1 MHQQFKK
8 MSLIGLILMIFTSV
22 FGFANSPSAFYLM
35 GYSAMPFYLFS
46 ALFFFI
52 PFALMMAE
60 MGSAYRREEG
70 GIYSWMN
77 HSVGPRFAFIGTF
90 MWFASYVVWMVS
102 TAAKIWVP
110 LSTFLFGADKT
121 QTWALA
127 SLTPT
132 QTVGILAACWM
143 GVVTFIAVKGINKIA
158 KITAVGG
165 IAVMGLNLVL
175 LLVSG
180 AILLLNGGH
189 FAQPLNFTLSPN
201 PGYQSGMAML
211 SFVVFAIFAYG
222 GIEAVGGLVDKT
234 DKPEKNFA
242 KGIIIA
248 AIVISVGY
256 SLAIVLWGVSAN
268 WQQVLGAR
276 STNLGNI
283 TYVLMTSLGTTL
295 GQALHLTPE
304 SAALTGVWFARITG
318 LSMFLAYTGAF
329 FTLSYSPLK
338 AIIQGTP
345 KALWPSVMTRL
356 NVNGMPAAAM
366 WLQCLLVGVFI
377 VLVSFGG
384 DSASAFYNKLTLMA
398 NVSMTLPYL
407 FLTIAFPF
415 FKAKTHLDRPFVIF
429 KKPFVD
435 AAGDRRGAAGGD
447 LRQYLHHYPTRHRQR
462 GLEQYPVDG
471 RWADLLLTAGAGD
484 LRKLPS
490 AHGVRR
496 AGDGELKNLPGGAA
510 GQGMVY
516 RLPAVRRLVFPAEV
530 MVLLLCLPSILSR
543 RIWNGGNGIS
553 MPCSRKPARIS

>member
-1 MHQQFKK
+1 MPQQIKK

-60 MGSAYRREEG
+60 MGSAYRKEEG

-77 HSVGPRFAFIGTF
+77 RSVGPRFAFIGTF
-90 MWFASYVVWMVS
+90 MWFSSYVVWMVS

-110 LSTFLFGADKT
+110 FSTFLFGADKT
-121 QTWALA
+121 QSWAFA
-127 SLTPT
+127 GLTST
-132 QTVGILAACWM
+132 QTVGVLAACWM
-143 GVVTFIAVKGINKIA
+143 VLVTLVAAKGINKIA
-158 KITAVGG
+158 KTTAVGG
-165 IAVMGLNLVL
+165 IAVMCLNLVL

-189 FAQPLNFTLSPN
+189 FAQPLDFTASPN
-201 PGYQSGMAML
+201 PGYQSGLAML

-234 DKPEKNFA
+234 EKPERNFA

-248 AIVISVGY
+248 ALVISIGY

-268 WQQVLGAR
+268 WQQVLSNH

-283 TYVLMTSLGTTL
+283 TYVLMTSLGATL
-295 GQALHLTPE
+295 GQALHLSPQA
-304 SAALTGVWFARITG
+304 AALTGVWFARITG

-345 KALWPSVMTRL
+345 KALWPTMMTKV
-356 NVNGMPAAAM
+356 NANGMPANAM
-366 WLQCLLVGVFI
+366 WLQCLLVSLFI
-377 VLVSFGG
+377 LLVSFGG
-384 DSASAFYNKLTLMA
+384 DTASAFYNKLTLMA

-407 FLTIAFPF
+407 FLAIAFPF
-415 FKAKTHLDRPFVIF
+415 FKAKAELDRPFVMFKSRISTLLATTIVVLVVAFANIF
-429 KKPFVD
+429 TVIQPVMD
-435 AAGDRRGAAGGD
+435 SGDWNSTLWMVGGPIFFS
-447 LRQYLHHYPTRHRQR
+447 LLALGIYENYRQR
-462 GLEQYPVDG
+462 
-471 RWADLLLTAGAGD
+471 TAVQVA
-484 LRKLPS
+484 L
-490 AHGVRR
+490 
-496 AGDGELKNLPGGAA
+496 
-510 GQGMVY
+510 
-516 RLPAVRRLVFPAEV
+516 AE
-530 MVLLLCLPSILSR
+530 
-543 RIWNGGNGIS
+543 G
-553 MPCSRKPARIS
+553 

>member
-1 MHQQFKK
+1 MPQPIKK

-60 MGSAYRREEG
+60 MGSAYRKEEG

-77 HSVGPRFAFIGTF
+77 RSVGPRFAFIGTF
-90 MWFASYVVWMVS
+90 MWFSSYVVWMVS

-110 LSTFLFGADKT
+110 FSTFLFGADKT
-121 QTWALA
+121 QSWAFA
-127 SLTPT
+127 GLTST
-132 QTVGILAACWM
+132 QTVGVLAACWM
-143 GVVTFIAVKGINKIA
+143 VLVTLVAAKGINKIA

-165 IAVMGLNLVL
+165 IAVMCLNLVL

-189 FAQPLNFTLSPN
+189 FAQPLDFTASPN
-201 PGYQSGMAML
+201 PGYQSGLAML

-234 DKPEKNFA
+234 VKPEKNFA

-248 AIVISVGY
+248 ALVISIGY

-268 WQQVLGAR
+268 WQQVLSNH

-283 TYVLMTSLGTTL
+283 TYVLMTSLGATL
-295 GQALHLTPE
+295 GQALHLSPQA
-304 SAALTGVWFARITG
+304 AALTGVWFARITG

-345 KALWPSVMTRL
+345 KALWPTMMTKV
-356 NVNGMPAAAM
+356 NANGMPANAM
-366 WLQCLLVGVFI
+366 WLQCLLVSLFI
-377 VLVSFGG
+377 LLVSFGG
-384 DSASAFYNKLTLMA
+384 DTASAFYNKLTLMA

-407 FLTIAFPF
+407 FLAIAFPF
-415 FKAKTHLDRPFVIF
+415 FKAKADLDRPFVMFKSRISTLLATTIVVLVVAFANIF
-429 KKPFVD
+429 TVIQPVMD
-435 AAGDRRGAAGGD
+435 SGDWNSTLWMVGGPIFFS
-447 LRQYLHHYPTRHRQR
+447 LLALGIYENYRQR
-462 GLEQYPVDG
+462 
-471 RWADLLLTAGAGD
+471 TAVQVA
-484 LRKLPS
+484 L
-490 AHGVRR
+490 
-496 AGDGELKNLPGGAA
+496 
-510 GQGMVY
+510 
-516 RLPAVRRLVFPAEV
+516 AE
-530 MVLLLCLPSILSR
+530 
-543 RIWNGGNGIS
+543 G
-553 MPCSRKPARIS
+553 

>member
-1 MHQQFKK
+1 MPQQIKK

-60 MGSAYRREEG
+60 MGSAYRKEEG

-77 HSVGPRFAFIGTF
+77 RSVGPRFAFIGTF
-90 MWFASYVVWMVS
+90 MWFSSYVVWMVS

-110 LSTFLFGADKT
+110 FSTFLFGADKT
-121 QTWALA
+121 QSWAFA
-127 SLTPT
+127 GLTST
-132 QTVGILAACWM
+132 QTVGVLAACWM
-143 GVVTFIAVKGINKIA
+143 VLVTLVAAKGINKIA

-165 IAVMGLNLVL
+165 IAVMCLNLVL

-189 FAQPLNFTLSPN
+189 FAQPLDFTASPN
-201 PGYQSGMAML
+201 PGYQSGLAML

-234 DKPEKNFA
+234 EKPEKNFA

-248 AIVISVGY
+248 ALVISIGY

-268 WQQVLGAR
+268 WQQVLSNH

-283 TYVLMTSLGTTL
+283 TYVLMTSLGATL
-295 GQALHLTPE
+295 GQALHLSPQA
-304 SAALTGVWFARITG
+304 AALTGVWFARITG

-345 KALWPSVMTRL
+345 KALWPMMMTKV
-356 NVNGMPAAAM
+356 NANGMPANAM
-366 WLQCLLVGVFI
+366 WLQCLLVSLFI
-377 VLVSFGG
+377 LLVSFGG
-384 DSASAFYNKLTLMA
+384 DTASAFYNKLTLMA

-407 FLTIAFPF
+407 FLAIAFPF
-415 FKAKTHLDRPFVIF
+415 FKAKADLDRPFVMFKSRISTLLATTIVVLVVAFANIF
-429 KKPFVD
+429 TVIQPVMD
-435 AAGDRRGAAGGD
+435 SGDWNSTLWMVGGPIFFS
-447 LRQYLHHYPTRHRQR
+447 LLALGIYENYRQR
-462 GLEQYPVDG
+462 
-471 RWADLLLTAGAGD
+471 TAVEVA
-484 LRKLPS
+484 L
-490 AHGVRR
+490 
-496 AGDGELKNLPGGAA
+496 
-510 GQGMVY
+510 
-516 RLPAVRRLVFPAEV
+516 AE
-530 MVLLLCLPSILSR
+530 
-543 RIWNGGNGIS
+543 G
-553 MPCSRKPARIS
+553 

>member
-1 MHQQFKK
+1 MPQQIKK

-60 MGSAYRREEG
+60 MGSAYRKEEG

-77 HSVGPRFAFIGTF
+77 RSVGPRFAFIGTF
-90 MWFASYVVWMVS
+90 MWFSSYVVWMVS

-110 LSTFLFGADKT
+110 FSTFLFGADKT
-121 QTWALA
+121 QSWAFA
-127 SLTPT
+127 GLTST
-132 QTVGILAACWM
+132 QTVGVLAACWM
-143 GVVTFIAVKGINKIA
+143 VLVTLVAAKGINKIA

-165 IAVMGLNLVL
+165 VAVMCLNLVL
-175 LLVSG
+175 LLMSG

-189 FAQPLNFTLSPN
+189 FAQPLDFTASPN
-201 PGYQSGMAML
+201 PGYQSGLAML

-234 DKPEKNFA
+234 EKPEKNFA

-248 AIVISVGY
+248 ALVISIGY

-268 WQQVLGAR
+268 WQQVLSNH

-283 TYVLMTSLGTTL
+283 TYVLMTSLGATL
-295 GQALHLTPE
+295 GQALHLSPQA
-304 SAALTGVWFARITG
+304 AALTGVWFARITG

-345 KALWPSVMTRL
+345 KALWPTMMTKV
-356 NVNGMPAAAM
+356 NANGMPANAM
-366 WLQCLLVGVFI
+366 WLQCLLVSLFI
-377 VLVSFGG
+377 LLVSFGG
-384 DSASAFYNKLTLMA
+384 DTASAFYNKLTLMA

-407 FLTIAFPF
+407 FLAIAFPF
-415 FKAKTHLDRPFVIF
+415 FKAKAELDRPFVMFKSRISTLLATTIVVLVVAFANIF
-429 KKPFVD
+429 TVIQPVMD
-435 AAGDRRGAAGGD
+435 SGDWNSTLWMVGGPIFFS
-447 LRQYLHHYPTRHRQR
+447 LLALGIYENYRQR
-462 GLEQYPVDG
+462 
-471 RWADLLLTAGAGD
+471 TAVQVA
-484 LRKLPS
+484 L
-490 AHGVRR
+490 
-496 AGDGELKNLPGGAA
+496 
-510 GQGMVY
+510 
-516 RLPAVRRLVFPAEV
+516 AE
-530 MVLLLCLPSILSR
+530 
-543 RIWNGGNGIS
+543 G
-553 MPCSRKPARIS
+553 

>member
-1 MHQQFKK
+1 MPQQIKK

-60 MGSAYRREEG
+60 MGSAYRKEEG
-70 GIYSWMN
+70 GIYSWMKR
-77 HSVGPRFAFIGTF
+77 SVGPRFAFIGTF
-90 MWFASYVVWMVS
+90 MWFSSYVVWMVS

-110 LSTFLFGADKT
+110 FSTFLFGADKT
-121 QTWALA
+121 QSWAFA
-127 SLTPT
+127 GLTST
-132 QTVGILAACWM
+132 QTVGVLAACWM
-143 GVVTFIAVKGINKIA
+143 VLVTLVAAKGINKIA

-165 IAVMGLNLVL
+165 IAVMCLNLVL

-189 FAQPLNFTLSPN
+189 FAQPLDFTASPN
-201 PGYQSGMAML
+201 PGYQSGLAML

-234 DKPEKNFA
+234 VKPEKNFA

-248 AIVISVGY
+248 ALVISIGY

-268 WQQVLGAR
+268 WQQVLSNR

-283 TYVLMTSLGTTL
+283 TYVLMTSLGATL
-295 GQALHLTPE
+295 GQALHLSPQA
-304 SAALTGVWFARITG
+304 AALTGVWFARITG

-345 KALWPSVMTRL
+345 KALWPTMMTKV
-356 NVNGMPAAAM
+356 NGNGMPANAM
-366 WLQCLLVGVFI
+366 WLQCLLVSLFI
-377 VLVSFGG
+377 LLVSFGG
-384 DSASAFYNKLTLMA
+384 DTASAFYNKLTLMA

-407 FLTIAFPF
+407 FLAIAFPF
-415 FKAKTHLDRPFVIF
+415 FKAQAELDRPFAMFKSRISTLLATTIVVLVVAFANIFTVIQ
-429 KKPFVD
+429 PVMD
-435 AAGDRRGAAGGD
+435 SGDWNSTLWMVGGPIFFS
-447 LRQYLHHYPTRHRQR
+447 LLALGIYENYRQR
-462 GLEQYPVDG
+462 
-471 RWADLLLTAGAGD
+471 TAVQVA
-484 LRKLPS
+484 L
-490 AHGVRR
+490 
-496 AGDGELKNLPGGAA
+496 
-510 GQGMVY
+510 
-516 RLPAVRRLVFPAEV
+516 AE
-530 MVLLLCLPSILSR
+530 
-543 RIWNGGNGIS
+543 G
-553 MPCSRKPARIS
+553 

>member
-1 MHQQFKK
+1 MPQQIKK
-8 MSLIGLILMIFTSV
+8 MSLIGLILLIFTSV

-60 MGSAYRREEG
+60 MGSAYRKEEG

-77 HSVGPRFAFIGTF
+77 RSVGPRFAFIGTF
-90 MWFASYVVWMVS
+90 MWFSSYVVWMVS

-110 LSTFLFGADKT
+110 FSTFLFGADKT
-121 QTWALA
+121 QSWAFA
-127 SLTPT
+127 GLTST
-132 QTVGILAACWM
+132 QTVGVLAACWM
-143 GVVTFIAVKGINKIA
+143 VLVTLVAAKGINKIA

-165 IAVMGLNLVL
+165 IAVMCLNLVL

-189 FAQPLNFTLSPN
+189 FAQPLDFTASPN
-201 PGYQSGMAML
+201 PGYQSGLAML

-234 DKPEKNFA
+234 VKPEKNFA

-248 AIVISVGY
+248 ALVISIGY

-268 WQQVLGAR
+268 WQQVLSNH

-283 TYVLMTSLGTTL
+283 TYVLMTSLGATL
-295 GQALHLTPE
+295 GQALHLSPQA
-304 SAALTGVWFARITG
+304 AALTGVWFARITG

-345 KALWPSVMTRL
+345 KALWPTMMTKV
-356 NVNGMPAAAM
+356 NANGMPANAM
-366 WLQCLLVGVFI
+366 WLQCLLVSLFI
-377 VLVSFGG
+377 LLVSFGG
-384 DSASAFYNKLTLMA
+384 DTASAFYNKLTLMA

-407 FLTIAFPF
+407 FLAIAFPF
-415 FKAKTHLDRPFVIF
+415 FKAKADLDRPFVMFKSRISTLLATTIVVLVVAFANIF
-429 KKPFVD
+429 TVIQPVMD
-435 AAGDRRGAAGGD
+435 SGDWNSTLWMVGGPIFFS
-447 LRQYLHHYPTRHRQR
+447 LLALGIYENYRQR
-462 GLEQYPVDG
+462 
-471 RWADLLLTAGAGD
+471 TAVQVA
-484 LRKLPS
+484 L
-490 AHGVRR
+490 
-496 AGDGELKNLPGGAA
+496 
-510 GQGMVY
+510 
-516 RLPAVRRLVFPAEV
+516 AE
-530 MVLLLCLPSILSR
+530 
-543 RIWNGGNGIS
+543 G
-553 MPCSRKPARIS
+553 

>member
-1 MHQQFKK
+1 MPQQIKK

-60 MGSAYRREEG
+60 MGSAYRKEEG

-77 HSVGPRFAFIGTF
+77 RSVGPRFAFIGTF
-90 MWFASYVVWMVS
+90 MWFSSYVVWMVS

-110 LSTFLFGADKT
+110 FSTFLFGADKT
-121 QTWALA
+121 QSWAFA
-127 SLTPT
+127 GLTST
-132 QTVGILAACWM
+132 QTVGVLAACWM
-143 GVVTFIAVKGINKIA
+143 VLVTLVAAKGINKIA

-165 IAVMGLNLVL
+165 IAVMCLNLVL

-189 FAQPLNFTLSPN
+189 FAQPLDFTASPN
-201 PGYQSGMAML
+201 PGYQSGLAML

-234 DKPEKNFA
+234 VKPEKNFA

-248 AIVISVGY
+248 ALVISIGY

-268 WQQVLGAR
+268 WQQVLSNH

-283 TYVLMTSLGTTL
+283 TYVLMTSLGATL
-295 GQALHLTPE
+295 GQALHLSPQA
-304 SAALTGVWFARITG
+304 AALTGVWFARITG

-345 KALWPSVMTRL
+345 KALWPTMMTKV
-356 NVNGMPAAAM
+356 NANGMPANAI
-366 WLQCLLVGVFI
+366 WLQCLLVSLFI
-377 VLVSFGG
+377 LLVSFGG
-384 DSASAFYNKLTLMA
+384 DTASAFYNKLTLMA

-407 FLTIAFPF
+407 FLAIAFPF
-415 FKAKTHLDRPFVIF
+415 FKAKADLDRPFVMFKSRISTLLATTIVVLVVAFANIF
-429 KKPFVD
+429 TVIQPVMD
-435 AAGDRRGAAGGD
+435 SGDWNSTLWMVGGPIFFS
-447 LRQYLHHYPTRHRQR
+447 LLALGIYENYRQR
-462 GLEQYPVDG
+462 
-471 RWADLLLTAGAGD
+471 TAVQVA
-484 LRKLPS
+484 L
-490 AHGVRR
+490 
-496 AGDGELKNLPGGAA
+496 
-510 GQGMVY
+510 
-516 RLPAVRRLVFPAEV
+516 AE
-530 MVLLLCLPSILSR
+530 
-543 RIWNGGNGIS
+543 G
-553 MPCSRKPARIS
+553 

>member
-1 MHQQFKK
+1 MPQQIKK

-60 MGSAYRREEG
+60 MGSAYRKEEG

-77 HSVGPRFAFIGTF
+77 RSVGPRFAFIGTF
-90 MWFASYVVWMVS
+90 MWFSSYVVWMVS

-110 LSTFLFGADKT
+110 FSTFLFGADKT
-121 QTWALA
+121 QSWAFA
-127 SLTPT
+127 GLTST
-132 QTVGILAACWM
+132 QTVGVLAACWM
-143 GVVTFIAVKGINKIA
+143 VLVTLVAAKGINKIA

-165 IAVMGLNLVL
+165 IAVMCLNLVL

-189 FAQPLNFTLSPN
+189 FAQPLDFTASPN
-201 PGYQSGMAML
+201 PGYQSGLAML

-234 DKPEKNFA
+234 EKPERNFA

-248 AIVISVGY
+248 ALVISIGY

-268 WQQVLGAR
+268 WQQVLSNH

-283 TYVLMTSLGTTL
+283 TYVLMTSLGATL
-295 GQALHLTPE
+295 GQALHLSPQA
-304 SAALTGVWFARITG
+304 AALTGVWFARITG

-345 KALWPSVMTRL
+345 KALWPTMMTKV
-356 NVNGMPAAAM
+356 NANGMPANAM
-366 WLQCLLVGVFI
+366 WLQCLLVSLFI
-377 VLVSFGG
+377 LLVSFGG
-384 DSASAFYNKLTLMA
+384 DTASAFYNKLTLMA

-407 FLTIAFPF
+407 FLAIAFPF
-415 FKAKTHLDRPFVIF
+415 FKAKAELDRPFVMFKSRISTLLATTIVVLVVAFANIF
-429 KKPFVD
+429 TVIQPVMD
-435 AAGDRRGAAGGD
+435 SGDWNSTLWMVGGPIFFS
-447 LRQYLHHYPTRHRQR
+447 LLALGIYENYRQR
-462 GLEQYPVDG
+462 
-471 RWADLLLTAGAGD
+471 TAVQVA
-484 LRKLPS
+484 L
-490 AHGVRR
+490 
-496 AGDGELKNLPGGAA
+496 
-510 GQGMVY
+510 
-516 RLPAVRRLVFPAEV
+516 AE
-530 MVLLLCLPSILSR
+530 
-543 RIWNGGNGIS
+543 G
-553 MPCSRKPARIS
+553 

>member
-1 MHQQFKK
+1 MPQQIKK

-60 MGSAYRREEG
+60 MGSAYRKEEG

-77 HSVGPRFAFIGTF
+77 RSVGPRFAFIGTF
-90 MWFASYVVWMVS
+90 MWFSSYVVWMVS

-110 LSTFLFGADKT
+110 FSTFLFGADKT
-121 QTWALA
+121 QSWAFA
-127 SLTPT
+127 GLTST
-132 QTVGILAACWM
+132 QTVGVLAACWM
-143 GVVTFIAVKGINKIA
+143 VLVTLVAAKGINKIA

-165 IAVMGLNLVL
+165 VAVMCLNLVL

-189 FAQPLNFTLSPN
+189 FAQPLDFTASPN
-201 PGYQSGMAML
+201 PGYQSGLAML

-234 DKPEKNFA
+234 EKPERNFA

-248 AIVISVGY
+248 ALVISIGY

-268 WQQVLGAR
+268 WQQVLSNH

-283 TYVLMTSLGTTL
+283 TYVLMTSLGATL
-295 GQALHLTPE
+295 GQALHLSPQA
-304 SAALTGVWFARITG
+304 AALTGVWFARITG

-345 KALWPSVMTRL
+345 KALWPTMMTKV
-356 NVNGMPAAAM
+356 NVNGMPANAM
-366 WLQCLLVGVFI
+366 WLQCLLVSLFI
-377 VLVSFGG
+377 LLVSFGG
-384 DSASAFYNKLTLMA
+384 DTASAFYNKLTLMA

-407 FLTIAFPF
+407 FLAIAFPF
-415 FKAKTHLDRPFVIF
+415 FKAKAELDRPFVMFKSRISTLLATTIVVLVVAFANIF
-429 KKPFVD
+429 TVIQPVMD
-435 AAGDRRGAAGGD
+435 SGDWNSTLWMVGGPIFFS
-447 LRQYLHHYPTRHRQR
+447 LLALGIYENYRQR
-462 GLEQYPVDG
+462 
-471 RWADLLLTAGAGD
+471 TAVQVA
-484 LRKLPS
+484 L
-490 AHGVRR
+490 
-496 AGDGELKNLPGGAA
+496 
-510 GQGMVY
+510 
-516 RLPAVRRLVFPAEV
+516 AE
-530 MVLLLCLPSILSR
+530 
-543 RIWNGGNGIS
+543 G
-553 MPCSRKPARIS
+553 

>member
-1 MHQQFKK
+1 MPQQIKK

-60 MGSAYRREEG
+60 MGSAYRKEEG

-90 MWFASYVVWMVS
+90 MWFSSYVVWMVS

-110 LSTFLFGADKT
+110 FSTFLFGADKI
-121 QTWALA
+121 QSWAFA
-127 SLTPT
+127 GLTST
-132 QTVGILAACWM
+132 QTVGVLAACWM
-143 GVVTFIAVKGINKIA
+143 VLVTLVAAKGINKIA

-165 IAVMGLNLVL
+165 IAVMCLNLVL

-189 FAQPLNFTLSPN
+189 FAQPLDFTASPN
-201 PGYQSGMAML
+201 PGYQSGLAML

-234 DKPEKNFA
+234 VKPEKNFA

-248 AIVISVGY
+248 ALVISIGY

-268 WQQVLGAR
+268 WQQVLSNH

-283 TYVLMTSLGTTL
+283 TYVLMTSLGATL
-295 GQALHLTPE
+295 GQALHLSPQA
-304 SAALTGVWFARITG
+304 AALTGVWFARITG

-345 KALWPSVMTRL
+345 KALWPTMMTKV
-356 NVNGMPAAAM
+356 NANGMPANAM
-366 WLQCLLVGVFI
+366 WLQCLLVSLFI
-377 VLVSFGG
+377 LLVSFGG
-384 DSASAFYNKLTLMA
+384 DTASAFYNKLTLMA

-407 FLTIAFPF
+407 FLAIAFPF
-415 FKAKTHLDRPFVIF
+415 FKAKADLDRPFVMFKSRISTLLATTIVVLVVAFANIF
-429 KKPFVD
+429 TVIQPVMD
-435 AAGDRRGAAGGD
+435 SGDWNSTLWMVGGPIFFS
-447 LRQYLHHYPTRHRQR
+447 LLALGIYENYRQR
-462 GLEQYPVDG
+462 
-471 RWADLLLTAGAGD
+471 TAVQVA
-484 LRKLPS
+484 L
-490 AHGVRR
+490 
-496 AGDGELKNLPGGAA
+496 
-510 GQGMVY
+510 
-516 RLPAVRRLVFPAEV
+516 AE
-530 MVLLLCLPSILSR
+530 
-543 RIWNGGNGIS
+543 G
-553 MPCSRKPARIS
+553 

>member
-1 MHQQFKK
+1 MPQQIKK

-60 MGSAYRREEG
+60 MGSAYRKEEG

-77 HSVGPRFAFIGTF
+77 RSVGPRFAFIGTF
-90 MWFASYVVWMVS
+90 MWFSSYVVWMVS

-110 LSTFLFGADKT
+110 FSTFLFGADKT
-121 QTWALA
+121 QSWAFA
-127 SLTPT
+127 GLTST
-132 QTVGILAACWM
+132 QTVGVLAACWM
-143 GVVTFIAVKGINKIA
+143 VLVTLVAAKGINKIA

-165 IAVMGLNLVL
+165 IAVMCLNLVL

-189 FAQPLNFTLSPN
+189 FAQPLDFTASPN
-201 PGYQSGMAML
+201 PGYQSGLAML

-234 DKPEKNFA
+234 VKPEKNFA

-248 AIVISVGY
+248 ALVISIGY

-268 WQQVLGAR
+268 WQQVLSNH

-283 TYVLMTSLGTTL
+283 TYVLMTSLGATL
-295 GQALHLTPE
+295 GQALHLSPQA
-304 SAALTGVWFARITG
+304 AALTGVWFARITG

-345 KALWPSVMTRL
+345 KALWPTMMTKV
-356 NVNGMPAAAM
+356 NANGMPANAM
-366 WLQCLLVGVFI
+366 WLQCLLVSLFI
-377 VLVSFGG
+377 LLVSFGG
-384 DSASAFYNKLTLMA
+384 DTASAFYNKLTLMA

-407 FLTIAFPF
+407 FLAIAFPF
-415 FKAKTHLDRPFVIF
+415 FKAKADLDRPFVMFKSRISTLLATTIVVLVVAFANIF
-429 KKPFVD
+429 TVIQPVMD
-435 AAGDRRGAAGGD
+435 SGDWNSTLWMVGGPIFFSLLALGIYENYRQRTAVQVALAGG
-447 LRQYLHHYPTRHRQR
+447 
-462 GLEQYPVDG
+462 
-471 RWADLLLTAGAGD
+471 
-484 LRKLPS
+484 
-490 AHGVRR
+490 
-496 AGDGELKNLPGGAA
+496 
-510 GQGMVY
+510 
-516 RLPAVRRLVFPAEV
+516 
-530 MVLLLCLPSILSR
+530 
-543 RIWNGGNGIS
+543 
-553 MPCSRKPARIS
+553 

>member
-189 FAQPLNFTLSPN
+189 FVQPLNFTLSPN

-248 AIVISVGY
+248 AIVISIGY

-283 TYVLMTSLGTTL
+283 TYVLMTSLGATL
-295 GQALHLTPE
+295 GQALHLTPAA
-304 SAALTGVWFARITG
+304 SALTGVWFARITG

-429 KKPFVD
+429 KNRPS
-435 AAGDRRGAAGGD
+435 
-447 LRQYLHHYPTRHRQR
+447 T
-462 GLEQYPVDG
+462 
-471 RWADLLLTAGAGD
+471 LLAT
-484 LRKLPS
+484 
-490 AHGVRR
+490 GV
-496 AGDGELKNLPGGAA
+496 
-510 GQGMVY
+510 
-516 RLPAVRRLVFPAEV
+516 
-530 MVLLLCLPSILSR
+530 VLLVVTFANIFTIIQPVIDSGDWNSTLWMVGGPIFFSLLALGIYESYR
-543 RIWNGGNGIS
+543 RRMASGALVMES
-553 MPCSRKPARIS
+553 

>member
-1 MHQQFKK
+1 MPQQIKK

-60 MGSAYRREEG
+60 MGSAYRKEEG

-77 HSVGPRFAFIGTF
+77 RSVGPRFAFIGTF
-90 MWFASYVVWMVS
+90 MWFSSYVVWMVS

-110 LSTFLFGADKT
+110 FSTFLFGADKT
-121 QTWALA
+121 QSWAFA
-127 SLTPT
+127 GLTST
-132 QTVGILAACWM
+132 QTVGVLAACWM
-143 GVVTFIAVKGINKIA
+143 VLVTLVAAKGINKIA

-165 IAVMGLNLVL
+165 IAVMCLNLVL

-189 FAQPLNFTLSPN
+189 FAQSLDFTASPN
-201 PGYQSGMAML
+201 PGYRSGLAML

-234 DKPEKNFA
+234 EKPEKNFA

-248 AIVISVGY
+248 ALVISIGY

-268 WQQVLGAR
+268 WQQVLSNH

-283 TYVLMTSLGTTL
+283 TYVLMTSLGATL
-295 GQALHLTPE
+295 GQALHLSPQA
-304 SAALTGVWFARITG
+304 AALTGVWFARITG

-345 KALWPSVMTRL
+345 KALWPTMMTKV
-356 NVNGMPAAAM
+356 NANGMPANAM
-366 WLQCLLVGVFI
+366 WLQCLLVSLFI
-377 VLVSFGG
+377 LLVSFGG
-384 DSASAFYNKLTLMA
+384 DTASAFYNKLTLMA

-407 FLTIAFPF
+407 FLAIAFPF
-415 FKAKTHLDRPFVIF
+415 FKAKADLDRPFVMFKSRISTLLATTIVVLVVAFANIF
-429 KKPFVD
+429 TVIQPVMD
-435 AAGDRRGAAGGD
+435 SGDWNSTLWMVGGPIFFS
-447 LRQYLHHYPTRHRQR
+447 LLALGIYENYRQR
-462 GLEQYPVDG
+462 
-471 RWADLLLTAGAGD
+471 TAVQVA
-484 LRKLPS
+484 L
-490 AHGVRR
+490 
-496 AGDGELKNLPGGAA
+496 
-510 GQGMVY
+510 
-516 RLPAVRRLVFPAEV
+516 AE
-530 MVLLLCLPSILSR
+530 
-543 RIWNGGNGIS
+543 G
-553 MPCSRKPARIS
+553 

>member
-1 MHQQFKK
+1 MPQQIKK

-60 MGSAYRREEG
+60 MGSAYRKEEG

-77 HSVGPRFAFIGTF
+77 RSVGPRFAFIGTF
-90 MWFASYVVWMVS
+90 MWFSSYVVWMVS

-110 LSTFLFGADKT
+110 FSTFLFGADKT
-121 QTWALA
+121 QSWAFA
-127 SLTPT
+127 GLTST
-132 QTVGILAACWM
+132 QTVGVLAACWM
-143 GVVTFIAVKGINKIA
+143 VLVTLVAAKGINKIA

-165 IAVMGLNLVL
+165 IAVMCLNLVL

-180 AILLLNGGH
+180 VILLLNGGH
-189 FAQPLNFTLSPN
+189 FAQPLDFTASPN
-201 PGYQSGMAML
+201 PGYQSGLAML

-234 DKPEKNFA
+234 EKPEKNFA

-248 AIVISVGY
+248 ALVISIGY

-268 WQQVLGAR
+268 WQQVLSNH

-283 TYVLMTSLGTTL
+283 TYVLMTSLGATL
-295 GQALHLTPE
+295 GQALHLSPQA
-304 SAALTGVWFARITG
+304 AALTGVWFARITG

-345 KALWPSVMTRL
+345 KALWPTMMTKV
-356 NVNGMPAAAM
+356 NANGMPANAM
-366 WLQCLLVGVFI
+366 WLQCLLVSLFI
-377 VLVSFGG
+377 LLVSFGG
-384 DSASAFYNKLTLMA
+384 DTASAFYNKLTLMA

-407 FLTIAFPF
+407 FLAIAFPF
-415 FKAKTHLDRPFVIF
+415 FKAKAELDRPFVMFKSRISTLLATTIVVLVVAFANIF
-429 KKPFVD
+429 TVIQPVMD
-435 AAGDRRGAAGGD
+435 SGDWNSTLWMVGGPIFFS
-447 LRQYLHHYPTRHRQR
+447 LLALGIYENYRQR
-462 GLEQYPVDG
+462 
-471 RWADLLLTAGAGD
+471 TAVQVA
-484 LRKLPS
+484 L
-490 AHGVRR
+490 
-496 AGDGELKNLPGGAA
+496 
-510 GQGMVY
+510 
-516 RLPAVRRLVFPAEV
+516 AE
-530 MVLLLCLPSILSR
+530 
-543 RIWNGGNGIS
+543 G
-553 MPCSRKPARIS
+553 

>member
-1 MHQQFKK
+1 MPQQIKK

-60 MGSAYRREEG
+60 MGSAYRKEEG

-77 HSVGPRFAFIGTF
+77 RSVGPRFAFIGTF
-90 MWFASYVVWMVS
+90 MWFSSYVVWMVS

-110 LSTFLFGADKT
+110 FSTFLFGADKT
-121 QTWALA
+121 QSWAFA
-127 SLTPT
+127 GLTST
-132 QTVGILAACWM
+132 QTVGVLAACWM
-143 GVVTFIAVKGINKIA
+143 VLVTLVAAKGINKIA

-165 IAVMGLNLVL
+165 IAVMCLNLVL

-189 FAQPLNFTLSPN
+189 FAQPLDFTASPN
-201 PGYQSGMAML
+201 PGYQSGLAML

-234 DKPEKNFA
+234 EKPEKNFA

-248 AIVISVGY
+248 ALVISIGY

-268 WQQVLGAR
+268 WQQVLSNH

-283 TYVLMTSLGTTL
+283 TYVLITSLGATL
-295 GQALHLTPE
+295 GQALHLSPQA
-304 SAALTGVWFARITG
+304 AALTGVWFARITG

-345 KALWPSVMTRL
+345 KALWPMMMTKV
-356 NVNGMPAAAM
+356 NANGMPANAM
-366 WLQCLLVGVFI
+366 WLQCLLVSLFI
-377 VLVSFGG
+377 LLVSFGG
-384 DSASAFYNKLTLMA
+384 DTASAFYNKLTLMA

-407 FLTIAFPF
+407 FLAIAFPF
-415 FKAKTHLDRPFVIF
+415 FKAKADLDRPFVMFKSRISTLLATTIVVLVVAFANIF
-429 KKPFVD
+429 TVIQPVMD
-435 AAGDRRGAAGGD
+435 SGDWNSTLWMVGGPIFFS
-447 LRQYLHHYPTRHRQR
+447 LLALGIYENYRQR
-462 GLEQYPVDG
+462 
-471 RWADLLLTAGAGD
+471 TAVEVA
-484 LRKLPS
+484 L
-490 AHGVRR
+490 
-496 AGDGELKNLPGGAA
+496 
-510 GQGMVY
+510 
-516 RLPAVRRLVFPAEV
+516 AE
-530 MVLLLCLPSILSR
+530 
-543 RIWNGGNGIS
+543 G
-553 MPCSRKPARIS
+553 

>member
-1 MHQQFKK
+1 MHQQLKK

-121 QTWALA
+121 QTWALG

-143 GVVTFIAVKGINKIA
+143 VVVTFIAVKGINKIA

-248 AIVISVGY
+248 AIVISIGY

-268 WQQVLGAR
+268 WQQVLGAFDQPR
-276 STNLGNI
+276 QHHLCADDQPRGDAGPGPAPDPCGVSPDRGLVRP
-283 TYVLMTSLGTTL
+283 YYRPVDVSRLHRRVLHPQLFS
-295 GQALHLTPE
+295 PE
-304 SAALTGVWFARITG
+304 SDYPGHAKSALAVGDD
-318 LSMFLAYTGAF
+318 
-329 FTLSYSPLK
+329 
-338 AIIQGTP
+338 
-345 KALWPSVMTRL
+345 PS
-356 NVNGMPAAAM
+356 
-366 WLQCLLVGVFI
+366 Q
-377 VLVSFGG
+377 
-384 DSASAFYNKLTLMA
+384 
-398 NVSMTLPYL
+398 
-407 FLTIAFPF
+407 
-415 FKAKTHLDRPFVIF
+415 
-429 KKPFVD
+429 
-435 AAGDRRGAAGGD
+435 
-447 LRQYLHHYPTRHRQR
+447 RQR
-462 GLEQYPVDG
+462 NARHGDVAAVSAG
-471 RWADLLLTAGAGD
+471 RG
-484 LRKLPS
+484 
-490 AHGVRR
+490 
-496 AGDGELKNLPGGAA
+496 
-510 GQGMVY
+510 VY
-516 RLPAVRRLVFPAEV
+516 RTGIVR
-530 MVLLLCLPSILSR
+530 
-543 RIWNGGNGIS
+543 WG
-553 MPCSRKPARIS
+553 

>member
-1 MHQQFKK
+1 MPQQIKK

-77 HSVGPRFAFIGTF
+77 RSVGPRFAFIGTF
-90 MWFASYVVWMVS
+90 MWFSSYVVWMVS

-110 LSTFLFGADKT
+110 FSTFLFGADKT
-121 QTWALA
+121 QSWAFA
-127 SLTPT
+127 GLTST
-132 QTVGILAACWM
+132 QTVGVLAACWM
-143 GVVTFIAVKGINKIA
+143 VLVTLVAAKGINKIA

-165 IAVMGLNLVL
+165 IAVMCLNLVL

-189 FAQPLNFTLSPN
+189 FAQALDFTVSPN
-201 PGYQSGMAML
+201 PGYQSGLAML

-234 DKPEKNFA
+234 EKPEKNFA
-242 KGIIIA
+242 KGIIVA
-248 AIVISVGY
+248 ALVISVGY

-268 WQQVLGAR
+268 WQQVLSNH

-283 TYVLMTSLGTTL
+283 TYVLMTSLGATL
-295 GQALHLTPE
+295 GQALHLSPQA
-304 SAALTGVWFARITG
+304 AALTGVWFARITG

-345 KALWPSVMTRL
+345 KALWPTMMTKV
-356 NVNGMPAAAM
+356 NGNGMPANAM
-366 WLQCLLVGVFI
+366 WLQCLLVSLFI
-377 VLVSFGG
+377 LLVSFGG
-384 DSASAFYNKLTLMA
+384 DTASAFYNKLTLMA

-407 FLTIAFPF
+407 FLAIAFPF
-415 FKAKTHLDRPFVIF
+415 FKAKADLDRPFMMFKSRISTLLATTIVVLVVAFANIFTVIQ
-429 KKPFVD
+429 PVMD
-435 AAGDRRGAAGGD
+435 SGDWNSTLWMVGGPIFFS
-447 LRQYLHHYPTRHRQR
+447 LLALGIYENYRQR
-462 GLEQYPVDG
+462 
-471 RWADLLLTAGAGD
+471 TAA
-484 LRKLPS
+484 PM
-490 AHGVRR
+490 V
-496 AGDGELKNLPGGAA
+496 AA
-510 GQGMVY
+510 
-516 RLPAVRRLVFPAEV
+516 E
-530 MVLLLCLPSILSR
+530 S
-543 RIWNGGNGIS
+543 
-553 MPCSRKPARIS
+553 